1 MNPNVNQELGVVM
14 MCLRKFLSGN
24 RHATLVGDVDSDS
37 GGGYACE
44 EVGGDK
50 ELLSTFCS
58 ILR

>member
-44 EVGGDK
+44 EVGGG
-50 ELLSTFCS
+50 
-58 ILR
+58 